1 MVKLIVAVDKNGA
14 IGKENKLLYKID
26 EDLQNF
32 KNLTTNNTIIMGR
45 KTWESLPKKP
55 LPNRKNIVITKNNT
69 IENIDVLHSMDELEN
84 YINMNKNEDI
94 YIIGGSS
101 IYDKCLDLDFVDEI
115 HITHIDDIANVADA
129 FFDLDK
135 VYRNF
140 TKKEKKNTFSQG
152 DIKAEYIVYRR

>member
-14 IGKENKLLYKID
+14 IGKDNKLLYKID

-32 KNLTTNNTIIMGR
+32 KNLTSNNTIIMGR

-55 LPNRKNIVITKNNT
+55 LQNRKNIVITKNNT
-69 IENIDVLHSMDELEN
+69 IENTYTLHSMEELEN
-84 YINMNKNEDI
+84 YISINKNEDI

-101 IYDKCLDLDFVDEI
+101 IYDKCLELNIVDEV
-115 HITHIDDIANVADA
+115 HITHIDDIANGADA
-129 FFDLDK
+129 FFDLDE
-135 VYRNF
+135 VYKNF

-152 DIKAEYIVYRR
+152 DINAEYIVYRR